1 MRRLRRSKLFV
12 PGNRADFME
21 KATASAAD
29 ALSFDL
35 EDAVA
40 PAEKETARLAV
51 ARFLAA
57 AEPKQ
62 EMIVRVNAL
71 DTGLLFDDVIAV
83 ACANLHVVNVP
94 KVESPRDLHVA
105 DELLTWIER
114 KKALEPGA
122 IRLMPTLES
131 AAGLRRAF
139 EIDTASPRV
148 VALQFGA
155 GDLKASARIEPGTER
170 LRSVRL
176 MVVLAAAEAGVE
188 ALDSAFTDIRDLA
201 AFEVDAAES
210 RRLGFHGKSCI
221 HPSQV
226 EIANRAFAPSA
237 QEIAEAKSLLAAY
250 EDALARGLGAI
261 QHDGKLVDAPFADIA
276 RRVLEAAGEAK
287 QR

>member
-40 PAEKETARLAV
+40 PAEKEAARLAV

-139 EIDTASPRV
+139 EIATASPRV

-188 ALDSAFTDIRDLA
+188 ALDSAFTDIRDLP
-201 AFEVDAAES
+201 AFEADAAES
-210 RRLGFHGKSCI
+210 HRLGFHGKSCI

-237 QEIAEAKSLLAAY
+237 REIAEAKSLLAAY

-287 QR
+287 R